1 MMMTWKCLDLKKNR
15 KAVHKEHHKELQ
27 VKIEVDHKVAKVKKT
42 VRIWMKMNLMKVN
55 KKVKITMKA

>member
-42 VRIWMKMNLMKVN
+42 VRIWMKMNLMKM
-55 KKVKITMKA
+55 IL